1 MIERTIAKRY
11 ARALLEVAVAAKAVQ
26 RVEEEILA
34 VGREY
39 REQPGMAALFENP
52 VITRAEKKQA
62 LRALFEGKVSKE
74 VLEFLD
80 LLVDRRRCDLI
91 PAIEELFDDLAD
103 EYEGVVRATVTS
115 AQPLG
120 DAEAKRLHDK
130 LAALMGGK
138 DVDMR
143 LETDPSLLGG
153 MQIRVRDTVFDASV
167 SGKLKRLHEGL
178 LFAQRTTT

>member
-11 ARALLEVAVAAKAVQ
+11 ARALLEVAVAAKAVAPI
-26 RVEEEILA
+26 EEEIMS
-34 VGREY
+34 VGRLY
-39 REQPGMAALFENP
+39 REQKGVAQLLENP
-52 VITRAEKKQA
+52 LVTRDEKRQVA
-62 LRALFEGKVSKE
+62 RALFEGKVSKE

-80 LLVDRRRCDLI
+80 LLIERRRCDLI
-91 PAIEELFDDLAD
+91 PSIEELFDDLAD

-120 DAEAKRLHDK
+120 EAEAKRLRDK
-130 LAALMGGK
+130 LATLMGGRQI
-138 DVDMR
+138 DMR
-143 LETDPSLLGG
+143 QETDPSLLGG

-167 SGKLKRLHEGL
+167 SGKLKRLHESL

>member
-11 ARALLEVAVAAKAVQ
+11 ARALLEVAVAAKSVQ

-34 VGREY
+34 VGRIY
-39 REQPGMAALFENP
+39 REEPGMAPLFENP
-52 VITRAEKKQA
+52 VVTRGEKKQA
-62 LRALFEGKVSKE
+62 LRSLFEGKVSRE

-80 LLVDRRRCDLI
+80 LLVERRRCDLI

-103 EYEGVVRATVTS
+103 EYEGVVRATVTA

-130 LAALMGGK
+130 LATLLGGK
-138 DVDMR
+138 EIDLR
-143 LETDPSLLGG
+143 LETDPALLGG
-153 MQIRVRDTVFDASV
+153 LQVRIRDTVFDASV
-167 SGKLKRLHEGL
+167 AGKLKRLHESL